1 MGVAAASSAPLL
13 PTAVSEAKLT
23 LCGISSGPAVPD
35 VHDASINS
43 GQWTFLRTHNEFSLI
58 AVDALIVKFQSQF
71 FFF

>member
-43 GQWTFLRTHNEFSLI
+43 GQ
-58 AVDALIVKFQSQF
+58 
-71 FFF
+71 